1 MTAPAAPRRRRPFL
15 TARWASLVLLNS
27 PCRREWLEPLVPSGT
42 EIDSWHGHPQV
53 SLVGFLFT
61 DIRLLGVPA
70 PLHRT
75 R

>member
-15 TARWASLVLLNS
+15 TARWESLVLLNS

-42 EIDSWHGHPQV
+42 EIDSWHGDPQV

-70 PLHRT
+70 LLHRT

>member
-1 MTAPAAPRRRRPFL
+1 
-15 TARWASLVLLNS
+15 VLLNS

-42 EIDSWHGHPQV
+42 EIDSWHGDPQV